1 MWTKTQNRLL
11 ALALLSAAIRFH
23 AQAPAPAQNQYQRVA
38 DQNRIQ
44 EQRQSRL
51 PDNRSQSRTNG
62 IPPLDPTA
70 APPAPI
76 PPANGSVDAPP
87 PQTQREAEPLAP
99 ARRATISYTGD
110 RLTIVAS
117 NSSLN
122 QILRDVARSSNIK
135 ITGGVAEERVFG
147 NYGPGT
153 PLEVLSALLDGTG
166 SNMLLIQGSA
176 GHASELVLSTRT
188 GGPTPPN
195 PNASSFDD
203 AKNDDD
209 TGPPPPPQNGPQP
222 ASVSAPPPT
231 APANNTGAPPPASPG
246 ADSSNPEAPSTRTP
260 QQIYDELMKLRRQ
273 NQQQPQ

>member
-1 MWTKTQNRLL
+1 M
-11 ALALLSAAIRFH
+11 
-23 AQAPAPAQNQYQRVA
+23 
-38 DQNRIQ
+38 
-44 EQRQSRL
+44 
-51 PDNRSQSRTNG
+51 
-62 IPPLDPTA
+62 PPPSG
-70 APPAPI
+70 PI
-76 PPANGSVDAPP
+76 DAPP
-87 PQTQREAEPLAP
+87 PQTQQHEAEPLTP

-122 QILRDVARSSNIK
+122 QILRDVARSASIK

-176 GHASELVLSTRT
+176 GHASELMLSTRT

-203 AKNDDD
+203 ARNDDD
-209 TGPPPPPQNGPQP
+209 TGPPPPSQNAPP
-222 ASVSAPPPT
+222 ASASTPPPAT
-231 APANNTGAPPPASPG
+231 PANNSGAPPPASPS
-246 ADSSNPEAPSTRTP
+246 ADSSNSETPSTRTP